1 MKTHSL
7 IQGSPEWLAHRAQH
21 FNASDAPAMM
31 GCSPHET
38 RTQLMHRLHTGI
50 APEVDPETQRRFD
63 AGHRFEALARPLA
76 EKIIGEDLFPVTGSE
91 GKYSASF
98 DGLTMVE
105 HIAFEHKS
113 LNAELRF
120 ALVKGRTGADLPL
133 MYRVQMEHQAMVSG
147 CERVLFM
154 ASHWEDG
161 ALLAEGHCWY
171 EPDLALRA
179 QIVAGWEQFEKDL
192 AEYVPSEIKTEKVV
206 AEAVE
211 ALPAPVVQVS
221 GQIALQDN
229 FKVFEQRL
237 RDFLENKLIR
247 KPESDQDFADLDE
260 QIRAMKKARE
270 ALKAAEAQMLA
281 QVQPVD
287 QAKKTKDMLDS
298 LLQQNVKLAEDILKA
313 EKDRRKLEIVNAG
326 ATKFKA
332 HIDAMNTRLGKPYM
346 PTIATDFGGVVKGLK
361 SLASMESKVSDELAR
376 AKIEAGAI
384 ADRIDLNLQYLR
396 DNAADY
402 RALFPD
408 AAVIVLKA
416 TDDLQALVK
425 SRIAEHQA
433 AEQSRLEAERAAIRA
448 EEQAKAEREARE
460 KLEAEQAAAKAA
472 APAPE
477 QAPAPAAPV
486 AAPTPTANVIAMHA
500 RAPVDTGKRIKLG
513 DINAR
518 LAPLSLS
525 ADNLAALGFTH
536 VATDK
541 AAKLYRESD
550 FTLICAAIVKH
561 VEGVQ
566 AKQAA

>member
-1 MKTHSL
+1 MITHSL
-7 IQGSPEWLAHRAQH
+7 VQGSMLWHAHRAQH

-31 GCSPHET
+31 GCSPYET
-38 RTQLMHRLHTGI
+38 RTQLLHRLHTGI
-50 APEVDPETQRRFD
+50 APEIDPNTQRRFD
-63 AGHRFEALARPLA
+63 DGHRFEALARPLA

-113 LNAELRF
+113 LNAELRSV
-120 ALVKGRTGADLPL
+120 LVEGCTGADLPL

-147 CERVLFM
+147 CDRVLFM

-192 AEYVPSEIKTEKVV
+192 AEYVPSEIKTKKVV

-332 HIDAMNTRLGKPYM
+332 HIDAMNTRLGKPYL

-376 AKIEAGAI
+376 AKIEASAI

-408 AAVIVLKA
+408 TATIVLKA

-448 EEQAKAEREARE
+448 EEQAKAEREAME
-460 KLEAEQAAAKAA
+460 KLQAFQK
-472 APAPE
+472 
-477 QAPAPAAPV
+477 
-486 AAPTPTANVIAMHA
+486 
-500 RAPVDTGKRIKLG
+500 
-513 DINAR
+513 
-518 LAPLSLS
+518 
-525 ADNLAALGFTH
+525 
-536 VATDK
+536 
-541 AAKLYRESD
+541 
-550 FTLICAAIVKH
+550 
-561 VEGVQ
+561 
-566 AKQAA
+566 

>member
-1 MKTHSL
+1 M
-7 IQGSPEWLAHRAQH
+7 
-21 FNASDAPAMM
+21 
-31 GCSPHET
+31 
-38 RTQLMHRLHTGI
+38 
-50 APEVDPETQRRFD
+50 
-63 AGHRFEALARPLA
+63 
-76 EKIIGEDLFPVTGSE
+76 
-91 GKYSASF
+91 
-98 DGLTMVE
+98 
-105 HIAFEHKS
+105 
-113 LNAELRF
+113 
-120 ALVKGRTGADLPL
+120 
-133 MYRVQMEHQAMVSG
+133 
-147 CERVLFM
+147 
-154 ASHWEDG
+154 
-161 ALLAEGHCWY
+161 
-171 EPDLALRA
+171 
-179 QIVAGWEQFEKDL
+179 AGWEQFEKDL

-332 HIDAMNTRLGKPYM
+332 HIDAMNTRLGKPYL

-376 AKIEAGAI
+376 AKIEASAI

-408 AAVIVLKA
+408 TATIVLKA

-460 KLEAEQAAAKAA
+460 KLAREQAETKRLADEAA
-472 APAPE
+472 ALNKTI
-477 QAPAPAAPV
+477 QANIKDADPGDGLTPLLNELGQVAHELSADLAASS
-486 AAPTPTANVIAMHA
+486 AIKTAQVFSMPA

-513 DINAR
+513 DINGR

-525 ADNLAALGFTH
+525 ADNLAALGFAH